1 MNPTRHLSTI
11 GQPSALGR
19 REFVKLA
26 AIGGLTLLAPRSA
39 RAADSG
45 IEILLDEP
53 IGTIRPEIYGHFAEN
68 IGGVIYDGIWVGED
82 SKIPNV
88 GGIRAALI
96 DHLKRIKPGV
106 IRWPGGCFADSY
118 NWRDGIGP
126 RSERP
131 RRTNFWANSR
141 FMKKAPDGP
150 QKYDPNQFGT
160 NEFVRFC
167 RLAGAEPYIAANLR
181 ALTATDFYEWV
192 DYCNAPAGLTT
203 LADAR
208 AAAGDREPFRVRY
221 WGVGN
226 EAWGCGGNFTP
237 EEYAAEY
244 RRFIAWVPDHGI
256 KLAPIGSGPAGD
268 DLAWTRRFL
277 AKLTELDKG
286 YLNDMYGW
294 ALHYYCGTSGK
305 GQAVDFTLDDWYDLL
320 GKADKMES
328 IIESQWKAMGEIDAE
343 HKVKLVVDEW
353 GAWHEPGTEVHPAH
367 LFGQTSTMRDALI
380 AGLTLDTFNR
390 HADKVAMANVAQ
402 LINNLHSLFLARE
415 DKFTATPNFHVF
427 EMYAAHQG
435 GQALRT
441 VFTAP
446 KIGGYASGKTSPLWG
461 LAGSA
466 SLHGKELVVT
476 AVNPSAKEARLAEI
490 SVKGA
495 VVRGGRARVLASGD
509 IHNHNDFE
517 HPAAVTPVDAE
528 IKAQGKSFT
537 YKFAPASVT
546 KLTLTLT

>member
-1 MNPTRHLSTI
+1 MNPTRHFSSI

-39 RAADSG
+39 RAAEAG
-45 IEILLDEP
+45 IEVLLDEP
-53 IGTIRPEIYGHFAEN
+53 IGTIKPEIYGHFAEN
-68 IGGVIYDGIWVGED
+68 IGGVVYDGIWVGEE

-88 GGIRAALI
+88 GGIRAALV

-181 ALTATDFYEWV
+181 ALTATDFYEWI
-192 DYCNAPAGLTT
+192 DYCNAPAGMTT

-208 AAAGDREPFRVRY
+208 AASGDREPFRVRY

-343 HKVKLVVDEW
+343 HKIKLVVDEW

-390 HADKVAMANVAQ
+390 HADKVVMANVAQ

-415 DKFTATPNFHVF
+415 DKFTATPNFHIF

-446 KIGGYASGKTSPLWG
+446 KIGGYTAGKTSPLWG

-495 VVRGGRARVLASGD
+495 VVRGGRARILASGD
-509 IHNHNDFE
+509 IHDHNDFE
-517 HPAAVTPVDAE
+517 HPTAVTPVDSE
-528 IKAQGKSFT
+528 IKAQGRSFT

-546 KLTLTLT
+546 RLVLTLA